1 VSRNFI
7 IWGAFATLFA
17 ATGVFAVPGA
27 LEGAVDKQPLNMA
40 AIVMFLLFVAATL
53 GITYWAAKRTKTA
66 KDFYTAG
73 GVLPALKMA

>member
-27 LEGAVDKQPLNMA
+27 LEGAVDKQPLNIA
-40 AIVMFLLFVAATL
+40 AIVMFLLFVAL